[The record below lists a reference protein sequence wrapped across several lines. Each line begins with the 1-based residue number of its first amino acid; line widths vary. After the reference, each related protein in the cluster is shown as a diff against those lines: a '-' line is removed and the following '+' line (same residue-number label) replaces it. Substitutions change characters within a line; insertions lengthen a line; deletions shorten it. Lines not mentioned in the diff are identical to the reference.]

1 MGRYPINNVTRVQY
15 NCTMGQYPIKDFTRV
30 QYNCTMGQYPINN
43 KQYNGNGPISHYQN
57 AQYTCSVNVNKFNV
71 KSLYECAICAR
82 TSAYHKHPF
91 EVGFDDNATCTSVH
105 PPPIG
110 RPTLVTA
117 SKLHLKQ
124 SPLTNGNAE
133 EITGD

>member
-1 MGRYPINNVTRVQY
+1 MSQECNTTAQWANIPLKISLECNTIAQWANI
-15 NCTMGQYPIKDFTRV
+15 PLI
-30 QYNCTMGQYPINN
+30 N